1 MMKNLL
7 RYTIMPFAILIAG
20 TAFGQTQVPNTF
32 QSGSPALASEVN
44 ENFDVLVQA
53 VQVLESTDPVPG
65 PAGPEGPQGPQGVQG
80 PEGTQ
85 GPAGP
90 QGPVGPQGPEG
101 PQGPAGQ
108 DAVIDPAQ
116 VQTRVS
122 GTCAAGSYI
131 AAIGEDGSVTCQM
144 SGTAAVLSA
153 NGFDLTPNVPVI
165 DQQDLWLDQCL
176 TPPYIA
182 GPGETALVTASVGFT
197 LNVPIQ
203 GGVQVTS
210 FVAGVPTGHG
220 NGYFWAEN
228 TIWDISVVHHVDLS
242 EGVEYR
248 FGAAIFPQGGGVT
261 RSRLV
266 CNTMVQIV
274 RVPPS
279 STSLD

>member
-1 MMKNLL
+1 
-7 RYTIMPFAILIAG
+7 MPFAILIAG

-44 ENFDVLVQA
+44 ENFDALVQA
-53 VQVLESTDPVPG
+53 VQALESTDPVPG
-65 PAGPEGPQGPQGVQG
+65 PMGPEGPQGPQGD
-80 PEGTQ
+80 
-85 GPAGP
+85 
-90 QGPVGPQGPEG
+90 VGPQGPQGPQGSQGTQGPQGPQGLQGTEG

-122 GTCAAGSYI
+122 GTCAVGSYI
-131 AAIGEDGSVTCQM
+131 AAIAEDGSVTCEK
-144 SGTAAVLSA
+144 SGTAADLSA

-197 LNVPIQ
+197 LDVTIQ
-203 GGVQVTS
+203 GGVHVTS

-228 TIWDISVVHHVDLS
+228 TIWDISVVHHIDLS

-248 FGAAIFPQGGGVT
+248 FGPSIFPQGGGVT